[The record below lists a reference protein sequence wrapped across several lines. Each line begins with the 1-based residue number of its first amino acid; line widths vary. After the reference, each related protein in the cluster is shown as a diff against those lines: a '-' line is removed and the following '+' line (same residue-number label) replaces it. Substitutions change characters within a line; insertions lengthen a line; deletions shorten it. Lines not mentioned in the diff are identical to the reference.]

1 MNIFILNDGCVREDA
16 LTQNLKTRLENEN
29 HTITTDYE
37 NADILIYTT
46 CAITSYSID
55 EGVKTSYCLSNL
67 KRKTS
72 PLIITECIA
81 GLIKKLDFAQKKE
94 DIKIIENKDLIVP
107 VSNYINEENKR
118 ITKKLPLEHAT
129 RNNSRRTIKKD
140 RKKNRKYNKFQ
151 YKY

>member
-55 EGVKTSYCLSNL
+55 ECVKTSYWL
-67 KRKTS
+67 
-72 PLIITECIA
+72 
-81 GLIKKLDFAQKKE
+81 
-94 DIKIIENKDLIVP
+94 
-107 VSNYINEENKR
+107 
-118 ITKKLPLEHAT
+118 
-129 RNNSRRTIKKD
+129 
-140 RKKNRKYNKFQ
+140 
-151 YKY
+151 